1 MPRRKKDN
9 GQIELNLNGNGTP
22 ADKADSGAKS
32 QEPSSKG
39 QVPSSKDQGQRS
51 KSQTP
56 KPKSQGPEPKLQI
69 PNPKFQDP
77 RPKPQIP
84 NPKSQDPRPKT
95 QTPRPETQNSNP
107 SAPNPELKTQNLE
120 RPGSA
125 VPVEDQ
131 RSNPKSP
138 TEAPLAQSYR
148 NWFLEYASYVILD
161 RAVPHI
167 DDGLKPVQRRILHTL
182 WEMDDGRFHK
192 VANVVGATMRFHPH
206 GDASIEA
213 ALVGMAQ
220 RGLLVEPQGNFGNLL
235 TGDGAAAARYIEAR
249 LTAFAR
255 EVVFNPKTTVWQLS
269 YDGRAKEPVTLP
281 VKFPLVLAE
290 GAEGIAVGLATKI
303 LPHNFNDL
311 CRAAINH
318 LQGKTFRIVPDFP
331 TGGIADFSEYN
342 DGERGGRVKVRARIE
357 QRSKH
362 LLAVTEIPYGTTTT
376 SLIESILAAN
386 AKGRTRVRH
395 VDDNTADKVEILIEL
410 PQGSDPE
417 QVIQQLYVFTDC
429 QVAISPAACVI
440 EDDKPAFLGVR
451 EILRR
456 SVDRTKELLRQ
467 ELEIK
472 LGELEQQWHWD
483 SLERIFI
490 EERIYRRI
498 EKSKTW
504 DSVLAEIRAGLKPFV
519 KRLRRAVTDDDIV
532 RLTEIRIK
540 RISAFNRFQA
550 DKEITKIE
558 EGIKEVRQN
567 LKNLTPYAIQWF
579 ESLQEKYGKG
589 RKRRTEYE
597 EIEQISAAEVVSANQ
612 RLYVNRGEG
621 FIGLNWRQH
630 EFVQECSIL
639 DEVLCIMADGSMR
652 VARVGEKVFMGPN
665 VLHCAVIPKDGDK
678 AFYAMVYQDKATG
691 KAFAK
696 KFQIG
701 GVTRDKLYPLVK
713 TPGSRVVFLEVS
725 PGEKEIAQT
734 LHIFLD
740 GRSRARVREFD
751 FDLSRVPVSHRAAKG
766 LTVTR
771 WPVKEVKRA
780 DLALSA

>member
-1 MPRRKKDN
+1 MPRRKKDSK
-9 GQIELNLNGNGTP
+9 QIELPLNG
-22 ADKADSGAKS
+22 GAGEAEK
-32 QEPSSKG
+32 
-39 QVPSSKDQGQRS
+39 
-51 KSQTP
+51 
-56 KPKSQGPEPKLQI
+56 
-69 PNPKFQDP
+69 
-77 RPKPQIP
+77 
-84 NPKSQDPRPKT
+84 
-95 QTPRPETQNSNP
+95 
-107 SAPNPELKTQNLE
+107 
-120 RPGSA
+120 
-125 VPVEDQ
+125 
-131 RSNPKSP
+131 NPKSP
-138 TEAPLAQSYR
+138 TEGSGEPGAARTPARQRRKAGDRGPASGPGDAPSGAPAPAKILPAPAASSAPAVAGRKSKTGNSGEAPLAQSYR
-148 NWFLEYASYVILD
+148 TWFLDYASYVILD

-220 RGLLVEPQGNFGNLL
+220 RGLLVEPQGNFGNVL

-255 EVVFNPKTTVWQLS
+255 EVVFNPKTTTWQLS

-290 GAEGIAVGLATKI
+290 GAEGIAVGLATRI

-318 LQGKTFRIVPDFP
+318 LQGKTFRIFPDFP
-331 TGGIADFSEYN
+331 TGGIADFSEYS
-342 DGERGGRVKVRARIE
+342 DGERGGKVKVRARIE
-357 QRSKH
+357 PRSKY
-362 LLAVTEIPYGTTTT
+362 LLAITEIPFGTTTE
-376 SLIESILAAN
+376 SLIDSILAAN
-386 AKGRTRVRH
+386 AKGRIKIKH
-395 VDDNTADKVEILIEL
+395 VDDNTADKVEILVHL
-410 PQGSDPE
+410 PPGSESE
-417 QVIQQLYVFTDC
+417 QIIQQLYVFTDC

-440 EDDKPAFLGVR
+440 EDDKPAFLSVR
-451 EILRR
+451 EILKR
-456 SVDRTKELLRQ
+456 SVEKARALLKQ
-467 ELEIK
+467 ELEIR

-504 DSVLAEIRAGLKPFV
+504 ESVLAEIREGLKPFG
-519 KRLRRAVTDDDIV
+519 RQLRRPVTDDDIV

-540 RISAFNRFQA
+540 RISAYNRFQA
-550 DKEITKIE
+550 DAQIQRIE
-558 EGIKEVRQN
+558 EDMKGVKHDLR
-567 LKNLTPYAIQWF
+567 NLTPYAIRWF

-612 RLYVNRGEG
+612 RLYVNREEG

-630 EFVQECSIL
+630 EFVQECSVL
-639 DEVLCIMADGSMR
+639 DDVVCIMADGSMK
-652 VARVGEKVFMGPN
+652 VARVGEKVFMGRDI
-665 VLHCAVIPKDGDK
+665 LRCAVLPKDGDK
-678 AFYAMVYQDKATG
+678 SFYTMVYQDQATG

-701 GVTRDKLYPLVK
+701 GVTRDKLYLLVK
-713 TPGSRVVFLEVS
+713 TPGSKVVYLEINASEQAVA
-725 PGEKEIAQT
+725 KT
-734 LHIFLD
+734 LHVSLD

-751 FDLSRVPVSHRAAKG
+751 FDLSRVPVSNRSAKG

-771 WPVKEVKRA
+771 WPVKEVKRV
-780 DLALSA
+780 DLTLTPG